1 MREVLKQFAGLTRED
16 ESLLVADL
24 LKPAVLENPNRS
36 EAGLCDFVAD
46 DRNEHDIQQ
55 VVANALDCA
64 GNLCDE
70 TEAGHKEI
78 AGGDEEN
85 RQADNGL
92 LIICRLRSEP
102 SIGRRPEDE
111 EREK

>member
-36 EAGLCDFVAD
+36 KAGLSDFIAD

-55 VVANALDCA
+55 VVANALDRA
-64 GNLCDE
+64 GNFCDE
-70 TEAGHKEI
+70 AKAGQSEI
-78 AGGDEEN
+78 AGSDEEN
-85 RQADNGL
+85 RQADDGL
-92 LIICRLRSEP
+92 LVVCRLRSEP
-102 SIGRRPEDE
+102 CVCGRPEDE
-111 EREK
+111 ECEK